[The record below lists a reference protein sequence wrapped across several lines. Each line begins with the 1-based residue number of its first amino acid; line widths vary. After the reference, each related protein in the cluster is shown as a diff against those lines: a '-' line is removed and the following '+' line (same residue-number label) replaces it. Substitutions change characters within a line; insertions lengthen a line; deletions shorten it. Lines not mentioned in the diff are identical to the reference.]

1 MSFLNRKENCTK
13 FDYYFSFKLTRSTL
27 NKQKDWNFL
36 KKTDEIIRFVSKNIR
51 HRRVSNEWVDGP
63 FFDRF
68 EYIDERIWSRRKK
81 SSRYEIAQQIN
92 DEIFL
97 KTKKKKLTK
106 FERKSVESFSR
117 CCLVRELGATA
128 RRLFYHFF
136 VGRWSLQWEEMLTSF
151 SLNRGKKYI
160 SIFEWLADTSCPQ
173 LNVFQFARVSVT
185 TFTCLRGGCG
195 DDPLG

>member
-1 MSFLNRKENCTK
+1 MDRKIKENA
-13 FDYYFSFKLTRSTL
+13 
-27 NKQKDWNFL
+27 
-36 KKTDEIIRFVSKNIR
+36 DEIIWSVSKNIR

-63 FFDRF
+63 FWSIRVHRRTHLIKSEEKFS
-68 EYIDERIWSRRKK
+68 IWNCT
-81 SSRYEIAQQIN
+81 IN
-92 DEIFL
+92 KRQNNF

-136 VGRWSLQWEEMLTSF
+136 VGRWSLQWEEMFTSF